1 MTDKVTGHTAPEMH
15 KGPTPAS
22 EAPGFDNDAELATLY
37 SDFERAHLAPL
48 WTQRAGLMPASPASA
63 AVPHTWRWSELGEL
77 ARRAGRLVK
86 VGRGGERRAIALA
99 NPGLGGAPSATPN
112 LWAAIQ
118 YLGAG
123 EHAPAHRH
131 SQTAFRFVI
140 DGEGVWTNVDGDAV
154 AMSTGD
160 LLLTPGWHWHEHH
173 NVTDSPMMWL
183 DGLDIPLID
192 HLDAGFFQFGS
203 ETLSTTETPARSRSE
218 RLWAHA
224 GLRPLGVPAPQ
235 TSPLMAYRWAAT
247 NAALAAQLELE
258 AEGQP
263 GALGPGHAAVRF
275 TNPATGQDAL
285 RTIRLEMHRIATHS
299 KATLKPVVGSS
310 VWQVVNGAGSVTV
323 GLDQTDLSKGDLI
336 TVPSWMPVTLESK
349 DGFDLFRFS
358 DDPVYEALG
367 LANPPS

>member
-1 MTDKVTGHTAPEMH
+1 MTDNATGNATPDPANAATSASDGPE
-15 KGPTPAS
+15 S
-22 EAPGFDNDAELATLY
+22 ENDAALATLY
-37 SDFERAHLAPL
+37 SDFKSAHLAPL
-48 WTQRAGLMPASPASA
+48 WTQRAGLMPATPASA
-63 AVPHTWRWSELGEL
+63 AVPHTWRWSELGEI
-77 ARRAGRLVK
+77 ARRAGDLVK

-118 YLGAG
+118 YLGPG
-123 EHAPAHRH
+123 ERAPAHRH

-192 HLDAGFFQFGS
+192 HLDAGFFQFGP
-203 ETLSTTETPARSRSE
+203 ETLSTTATPARSRSE

-224 GLRPLGVPAPQ
+224 GLRPLGVPAPP

-247 NAALAAQLELE
+247 DAALAAQLELE

-263 GALGPGHAAVRF
+263 GVLGSGHAAVRF

-285 RTIRLEMHRIATHS
+285 RTIRLEMHRIATQS
-299 KATLKPVVGSS
+299 SATLTPVVGSS

-323 GLDQTDLSKGDLI
+323 GTDESALSKGDLV
-336 TVPSWMPVTLESK
+336 TVPSWMPVTLRSE

-367 LANPPS
+367 LASPPI